1 MYMHGSH
8 GHQSLD
14 GGTQEAARKK
24 GSFPSV
30 ALNLATVC
38 IMTIKSRCKCRRSS
52 RKPDGCWAGYH
63 VNREDYSF
71 ISTGLCGNIGG
82 SVSSKHGSCSP
93 PLARTCRVKLV
104 FSSITAT
111 GRLLCFLLSGCLTL
125 ALHLSHSHT
134 AAGMF
139 NWGYFQGVCT
149 QPKASP
155 FN

>member
-14 GGTQEAARKK
+14 GGTQEAARKR

-30 ALNLATVC
+30 AFNLATVC

-52 RKPDGCWAGYH
+52 RKPDGCRVGYH

-93 PLARTCRVKLV
+93 PLARTCRVKLA
-104 FSSITAT
+104 FSSITEPGFSVFYCLAVS
-111 GRLLCFLLSGCLTL
+111 LSLHICLTL
-125 ALHLSHSHT
+125 IQQL
-134 AAGMF
+134 G
-139 NWGYFQGVCT
+139 C
-149 QPKASP
+149 
-155 FN
+155 